1 MSNVLITR
9 RVPQVGVDLLTKAGL
24 APDIIEND
32 LPVVREEL
40 LERLQ
45 KHSYE
50 AILTTMSEKVDD
62 EFLVAAGE
70 SLKLVAN
77 FAVGYNNINLEACK
91 ARGIKVSNTPG
102 VLSEATADQA
112 FALLLAAARRVVEGH
127 KMVEAGTWKG
137 WTPTQLLG
145 LDVSGKTMGII
156 GMGRIGQA
164 FAKRAKG
171 FDMRLIYHNRSRDEK
186 AEAELGAGYVNL
198 DELLTESDFISV
210 HTPLNDETHH
220 LLCYEQFKKMKKTV
234 IVINTARGPIIHE
247 KALVK
252 ALQEKWIWAAGL
264 DVFEFEPEV
273 SKELLSMPN
282 VVLAPHLGSATEGTR
297 DAMISLAAN
306 AIIQVLK
313 GETPSNLV
321 LN

>member
-1 MSNVLITR
+1 MSDVLITR
-9 RVPQVGVDLLTKAGL
+9 RVPQVGVDLLTSAGL
-24 APDIIEND
+24 APDILQTD
-32 LPVVREEL
+32 LPVARVEL
-40 LERLQ
+40 LAQLKANRYKAVL
-45 KHSYE
+45 S
-50 AILTTMSEKVDD
+50 TMSEQVDE
-62 EFLVAAGE
+62 EFLSAAGE
-70 SLKLVAN
+70 SLQIVAN
-77 FAVGYNNINLEACK
+77 FAVGYNNIDLEACK
-91 ARGIKVSNTPG
+91 AKGIKVSNTPG

-127 KMVEAGTWKG
+127 KMVEAGTWEG

-145 LDVSGKTMGII
+145 QDLSGRTMGII
-156 GMGRIGQA
+156 GMGRIGRA
-164 FAKRAKG
+164 FAQRAKG
-171 FDMRLIYHNRSRDEK
+171 FNMKLVYHNRSRDAK
-186 AEAELGAGYVNL
+186 AEAELGANYLSL
-198 DELLTESDFISV
+198 DALLAESDFISL
-210 HTPLNDETHH
+210 HTPLTDETRH
-220 LLCYEQFKKMKKTV
+220 LLCYEQFKKMKKTA

-273 SKELLSMPN
+273 TKELLSMPN

-313 GETPSNLV
+313 GQRPENLI
-321 LN
+321 LG